1 MRKVA
6 PHARVRNGET
16 GISLESIGGVTQLS
30 ASPSYRPGLGGAPQR
45 PGFLYPEYGE
55 LTITLVELAQSL
67 FSTFLDIHLQRGWAY
82 ERIKKNRRF
91 TERKGWGRVS
101 LWR

>member
-1 MRKVA
+1 MENSR
-6 PHARVRNGET
+6 
-16 GISLESIGGVTQLS
+16 II
-30 ASPSYRPGLGGAPQR
+30 
-45 PGFLYPEYGE
+45 
-55 LTITLVELAQSL
+55 LVELAQSL

>member
-1 MRKVA
+1 MPPKDRA
-6 PHARVRNGET
+6 FFIQSMENSR
-16 GISLESIGGVTQLS
+16 
-30 ASPSYRPGLGGAPQR
+30 
-45 PGFLYPEYGE
+45 
-55 LTITLVELAQSL
+55 ITLVELAQSL